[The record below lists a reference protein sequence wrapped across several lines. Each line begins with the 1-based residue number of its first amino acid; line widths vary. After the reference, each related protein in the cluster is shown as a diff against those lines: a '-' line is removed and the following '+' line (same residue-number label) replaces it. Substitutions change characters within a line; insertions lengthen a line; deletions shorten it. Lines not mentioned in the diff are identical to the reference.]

1 MTLLQNLHQTTQI
14 IKTHGIIFVKLIS
27 CVSYILNYV
36 APVNILR
43 CTSMWGSLIQLDLN
57 NFSSICINFNFVFHT
72 FSGNNIYLV
81 NELTAFS
88 LQFSFNDLTWHL
100 LTGDLDGVLNRYL
113 SLHVLWVHIH
123 RRHMWMTLRTVLV
136 VWIPMVLLI
145 LL

>member
-1 MTLLQNLHQTTQI
+1 M
-14 IKTHGIIFVKLIS
+14 
-27 CVSYILNYV
+27 CV
-36 APVNILR
+36 
-43 CTSMWGSLIQLDLN
+43 SLIQLDLN
-57 NFSSICINFNFVFHT
+57 SFSSICINFNFVFHT

-123 RRHMWMTLRTVLV
+123 RRQDRKSTRLNSSHVAMSYAV
-136 VWIPMVLLI
+136 VCSQKKT
-145 LL
+145 